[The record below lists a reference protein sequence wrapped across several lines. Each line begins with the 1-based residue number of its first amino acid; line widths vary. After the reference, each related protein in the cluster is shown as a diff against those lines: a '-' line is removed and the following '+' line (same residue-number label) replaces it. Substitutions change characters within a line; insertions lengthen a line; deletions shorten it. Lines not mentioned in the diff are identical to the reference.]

1 MRIKEGFILRKMLG
15 ENIVV
20 GEGLAQVDF
29 NKIVSM
35 NGTAA
40 YLWEAVGSSEFTADT
55 LKELLLKEYDVDE
68 ETAAKDAAAIAEKW
82 IEIGI
87 VE

>member
-1 MRIKEGFILRKMLG
+1 MRIKEGFVLRKMLG

-20 GEGLAQVDF
+20 GEGLSQVNF
-29 NKIVSM
+29 NKMVSM
-35 NGTAA
+35 NSTAA
-40 YLWEAVGSSEFTADT
+40 YLWESVAGMDFTADT

-82 IEIGI
+82 IEVGI

>member
-1 MRIKEGFILRKMLG
+1 MRIKEGFVLRKMLG

-20 GEGLAQVDF
+20 GEGLSQVNF
-29 NKIVSM
+29 NKMVSM
-35 NGTAA
+35 NSTAA
-40 YLWEAVGSSEFTADT
+40 YLWESVSGMDFTADT

-82 IEIGI
+82 IEVGI